1 MLYDVILSAGAL
13 SKVSFRNLHIRGR
26 DWCRHPNE
34 NEFKNILKKLINTAS
49 HIKEWHLDH
58 VDVEPGLFQLPND
71 TRVLECLF

>member
-13 SKVSFRNLHIRGR
+13 SNVSFRNLHIRGR
-26 DWCRHPNE
+26 DWCRYPDE

-71 TRVLECLF
+71 IRVLECLF